1 MILWFVVGMVGLVLF
16 PIYSEASDTLYRQF
30 VARCQTTAGA
40 TTLILTATEAVSGHG
55 VTKGQ
60 HFTISQEGTTG
71 CEISGLTAK
80 TVTSAPGAAGAAT
93 VTGDPI
99 RLETEGGQSLTV
111 TSTGTCTRTGSGTA
125 LTCDADTATTAE
137 LPSSTWMWFSPSKVV
152 TRFGTINQLLAS
164 ILPLMLAVGF
174 LSTGYLAGRRL
185 SGGMNMMQSIGME
198 VMFLV
203 VAIVAVFLTP
213 TLIGFLQEAGAVTE
227 GGLSVT
233 SKFGAIIDL
242 VLAVIP
248 LVFTVAVMGITLKS
262 GAGALK
268 GKGGGGMMGGPM

>member
-1 MILWFVVGMVGLVLF
+1 MWLVLF
-16 PIYSEASDTLYRQF
+16 PIYSQASDTLYRQF
-30 VARCQTTAGA
+30 VARCENSSSGA
-40 TTLILTATEAVSGHG
+40 TTLVLSLKDGASDATGKRVTLTKASDSTNCVGTGVVGTYLTE
-55 VTKGQ
+55 
-60 HFTISQEGTTG
+60 
-71 CEISGLTAK
+71 
-80 TVTSAPGAAGAAT
+80 
-93 VTGDPI
+93 D
-99 RLETEGGQSLTV
+99 
-111 TSTGTCTRTGSGTA
+111 GS
-125 LTCDADTATTAE
+125 TATTV
-137 LPSSTWMWFSPSKVV
+137 SSGTDIDMGSGWKWTTPAKVV
-152 TRFGTINQLLAS
+152 TQFGTINQLLAS

-198 VMFLV
+198 VLMLV

-213 TLIGFLQEAGAVTE
+213 TLIGFLTDAGAVTD

-262 GAGALK
+262 GAGALRA
-268 GKGGGGMMGGPM
+268 GKGGGEGGLVGGMGM